1 MEVIIK
7 TENVENFV
15 SQHFIYKK
23 RSPLICTGLITS
35 ADSDVKEQL
44 NNIVII
50 SKSSLL
56 KKDDTLQIQVREWL
70 NSRCTITHQYFYDIR
85 EYDSVSLK
93 GVLIHYGIEP
103 HYNH

>member
-7 TENVENFV
+7 TENVESFV

-23 RSPLICTGLITS
+23 PLLVRTGLITG
-35 ADSDVKEQL
+35 ADSDVKERL
-44 NNIVII
+44 NDIVII

-56 KKDDTLQIQVREWL
+56 KKDDTLQIQVREFL

-85 EYDSVSLK
+85 EHDSISLK